1 MIMIMISLRKTAP
14 KPGMGTRKANKMSEP
29 GYLPHRR
36 GALRRGCIFNPEG
49 IYCQI
54 IMQYGSD

>member
-1 MIMIMISLRKTAP
+1 MISLRKTAP
-14 KPGMGTRKANKMSEP
+14 KPGMGTRKASNLSEP
-29 GYLPHRR
+29 GHLPHRR
-36 GALRRGCIFNPEG
+36 GGTLKRGCIFNPEG